1 MMIFP
6 RSWLGEGS
14 WSALASVGLVSSRS
28 PNTSLNTL
36 AMWRCCST
44 QQCSSMDR
52 ITGKLCGRRE
62 PAQLSRRGEGA
73 GSSGGHPCPSPS
85 LLQALEPGGGLAL
98 WACRGR
104 QHPVEDLLALTSQ
117 DGDQAGGCAWGG
129 GGEGGGAGGQG
140 GTSGLPTSPLKTNHQ
155 EIKPTNLEV
164 TKAWSLMACTTSS
177 NLILVVRVQPW

>member
-1 MMIFP
+1 MMIFS

-14 WSALASVGLVSSRS
+14 WSALASVGFVNSRS

-52 ITGKLCGRRE
+52 ITGKLRE
-62 PAQLSRRGEGA
+62 AGASSAPQAGGEGG
-73 GSSGGHPCPSPS
+73 GSRGHWSPSPS
-85 LLQALEPGGGLAL
+85 LLQALEPGRDLHFGPAGGANTQLKTLA
-98 WACRGR
+98 A
-104 QHPVEDLLALTSQ
+104 TSQ
-117 DGDQAGGCAWGG
+117 NGDRASGCVSVRASGV
-129 GGEGGGAGGQG
+129 GGQG
-140 GTSGLPTSPLKTNHQ
+140 GRKGRLSTCPLKMNHRQ
-155 EIKPTNLEV
+155 IKPTNLEV